1 MDAKKL
7 KLIVRGDKKPTFG
20 TDPNEPWSVRA
31 GITESE
37 RGELH
42 AYLKSRG
49 INPDF
54 VSKDTK
60 ISHAKSSEFHKWRRD
75 HQFDDPINFVSTT
88 AADKMK
94 QQRAQTEE
102 VEQMN
107 ELAPETLASY
117 VLKTTSKDPKRAE
130 PRKKAMSKLAK
141 IMAKR
146 SFSEEKKPTALEK
159 FRAAAAERE
168 KKHDEIRKKQ
178 SKDGSGMTA
187 AIDRLAKHL
196 NKEEI
201 INEVSKS
208 EVEHHF
214 NNWSN
219 SEHAPYNSDAG
230 DDNKVHQSA
239 LSYLRSTNVP
249 KEKHEKLAMH
259 IAHKF
264 HGSGIDEEVKQIDE
278 LKMSTV
284 KSYHKKRLTDFSY
297 ANKKPGETSTKP
309 RNARIKKVSAG
320 IDRSID
326 RQTGY
331 KPTSEETEQI
341 DEKNVPTSPEKWAR
355 AKAAAKSKFAVYPS
369 AYANGW
375 ASKKYK
381 AMGGGWKS
389 VKEESEQVNE
399 MDTYPHPDSKEG
411 KALTKAFKS
420 SAKKDPTDLNAPGK
434 SPTVKQTT
442 SALLPMLN
450 KSFKKAMNREEVEL
464 TEISKSEVEHHFH
477 QWTNSEHAPY
487 NSDAGD
493 DNKVHQSALSYLRS
507 TNVPKEKHEK
517 LAMHIAHK
525 FHGSGIDEEVEQIDE
540 LKKSTVFSWLKQQ
553 PVVPEKKPGMTRKD
567 HNKKIKSHSKSWNR
581 ALDRLAGYKP
591 TSEETEDVSEV
602 FSTGVQGHVSQA
614 ALDSIK
620 NKRNVKV
627 NLGTPSYN
635 PKPKTLAK
643 NPSKKASFISRLLNK
658 EDTYQDSYAATQTTG
673 MEIVDLPADE
683 KYNKRKEMSKSAR
696 MIKSLYKK
704 KGMKEGV
711 DGQSGGGI
719 MYDKEKT
726 DKLETPYGKKPSM
739 VRADKKLTIS
749 DKEPQAAAVLTG
761 GKTLTGQDR
770 DTLEIDPLMRKPGP
784 PLDQNKKT

>member
-88 AADKMK
+88 VADKMK

-168 KKHDEIRKKQ
+168 KKHAEIEKKQ

-196 NKEEI
+196 N
-201 INEVSKS
+201 
-208 EVEHHF
+208 
-214 NNWSN
+214 
-219 SEHAPYNSDAG
+219 
-230 DDNKVHQSA
+230 
-239 LSYLRSTNVP
+239 
-249 KEKHEKLAMH
+249 
-259 IAHKF
+259 
-264 HGSGIDEEVKQIDE
+264 
-278 LKMSTV
+278 
-284 KSYHKKRLTDFSY
+284 
-297 ANKKPGETSTKP
+297 
-309 RNARIKKVSAG
+309 
-320 IDRSID
+320 
-326 RQTGY
+326 
-331 KPTSEETEQI
+331 
-341 DEKNVPTSPEKWAR
+341 
-355 AKAAAKSKFAVYPS
+355 
-369 AYANGW
+369 
-375 ASKKYK
+375 
-381 AMGGGWKS
+381 
-389 VKEESEQVNE
+389 KEESEQVNE

-450 KSFKKAMNREEVEL
+450 KSFKKSMNKEETINEV
-464 TEISKSEVEHHFH
+464 SKSEVDHHFH

-517 LAMHIAHK
+517 LAMHIAHE
-525 FHGSGIDEEVEQIDE
+525 FHGSGIDEEVDITEKNDSHTHAAHYEDPKTGEWTGMNLLIAKDDDDAIRQAHEKCKEGCRLTKVERHITVKEEAKQIDE
-540 LKKSTVFSWLKQQ
+540 LKMSTVKSYHKKRLTDFSYTN
-553 PVVPEKKPGMTRKD
+553 KKPGETSTKQR
-567 HNKKIKSHSKSWNR
+567 NARIKKVSAGI
-581 ALDRLAGYKP
+581 DRSIDRQTGYKP
-591 TSEETEDVSEV
+591 TSESAGASKTKETKFHKKLDTLVHNTFGKRKDELKMKEDV
-602 FSTGVQGHVSQA
+602 
-614 ALDSIK
+614 
-620 NKRNVKV
+620 
-627 NLGTPSYN
+627 
-635 PKPKTLAK
+635 
-643 NPSKKASFISRLLNK
+643 
-658 EDTYQDSYAATQTTG
+658 YQDSQAATQTAFDMGTQ
-673 MEIVDLPADE
+673 ADDRVPT
-683 KYNKRKEMSKSAR
+683 YSKRKEMSKSAR

-704 KGMKEGV
+704 HKMVKE
-711 DGQSGGGI
+711 DL
-719 MYDKEKT
+719 YDHEKE
-726 DKLETPYGKKPSM
+726 DKSVATYGKKPK
-739 VRADKKLTIS
+739 VDKQEVYS
-749 DKEPQAAAVLTG
+749 DDDTQAAMVLKG
-761 GKTLTGQDR
+761 GKTLTGQTR
-770 DTLEIDPLMRKPGP
+770 DTLEIDPVMRKT
-784 PLDQNKKT
+784 NKSDNKENR

>member
-88 AADKMK
+88 VADKMK

-168 KKHDEIRKKQ
+168 KKHAEIEKKQ

-187 AIDRLAKHL
+187 AIDRLEKHL
-196 NKEEI
+196 N
-201 INEVSKS
+201 
-208 EVEHHF
+208 
-214 NNWSN
+214 
-219 SEHAPYNSDAG
+219 
-230 DDNKVHQSA
+230 
-239 LSYLRSTNVP
+239 
-249 KEKHEKLAMH
+249 
-259 IAHKF
+259 
-264 HGSGIDEEVKQIDE
+264 
-278 LKMSTV
+278 
-284 KSYHKKRLTDFSY
+284 
-297 ANKKPGETSTKP
+297 
-309 RNARIKKVSAG
+309 
-320 IDRSID
+320 
-326 RQTGY
+326 
-331 KPTSEETEQI
+331 
-341 DEKNVPTSPEKWAR
+341 
-355 AKAAAKSKFAVYPS
+355 
-369 AYANGW
+369 
-375 ASKKYK
+375 
-381 AMGGGWKS
+381 
-389 VKEESEQVNE
+389 KEESEQVNE

-450 KSFKKAMNREEVEL
+450 KSFKKSMKKEEVKLNEVSSS
-464 TEISKSEVEHHFH
+464 EIQHHFH

-507 TNVPKEKHEK
+507 TNVPKENHEK

-525 FHGSGIDEEVEQIDE
+525 FHGSGIDEEDEQIDEKNVPTSPEKWARAKAAAKSKFAVYPSAYANGWASKKYKAMGGGWKSVKEETDISEKNDSHTHAAHYEDPKTGEWTGMNLLIAKDDDDAIRQAHEKCKEGCRLTKVERHTTVKEEVEQIDE
-540 LKKSTVFSWLKQQ
+540 LKMSTVKSYHKKRLTDFSYTN
-553 PVVPEKKPGMTRKD
+553 KKPGETSTKQR
-567 HNKKIKSHSKSWNR
+567 NARIKKVSAGI
-581 ALDRLAGYKP
+581 DRSIDRQTGYKP
-591 TSEETEDVSEV
+591 TSEDV
-602 FSTGVQGHVSQA
+602 
-614 ALDSIK
+614 
-620 NKRNVKV
+620 
-627 NLGTPSYN
+627 
-635 PKPKTLAK
+635 
-643 NPSKKASFISRLLNK
+643 
-658 EDTYQDSYAATQTTG
+658 YQDSQAATQTAFDMGTQ
-673 MEIVDLPADE
+673 ADDRE
-683 KYNKRKEMSKSAR
+683 PTYSKRKEMSKSAR
-696 MIKSLYKK
+696 MIKSLYRKHK
-704 KGMKEGV
+704 MVKE
-711 DGQSGGGI
+711 DL
-719 MYDKEKT
+719 YDHEKE
-726 DKLETPYGKKPSM
+726 DKSVAAYGKKPK
-739 VRADKKLTIS
+739 VDKQEVYS
-749 DKEPQAAAVLTG
+749 DDDTQAAMILKG
-761 GKTLTGQDR
+761 GTTLTGQTR
-770 DTLEIDPLMRKPGP
+770 DTLEIDPVMRKT
-784 PLDQNKKT
+784 NKSDNKENR